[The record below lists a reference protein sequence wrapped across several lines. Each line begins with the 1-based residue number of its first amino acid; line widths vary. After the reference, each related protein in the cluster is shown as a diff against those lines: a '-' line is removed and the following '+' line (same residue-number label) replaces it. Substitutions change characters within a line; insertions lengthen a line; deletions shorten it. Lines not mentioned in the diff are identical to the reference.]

1 MFTLSSNSYAILEC
15 SCLQFW
21 AVFVACATTQK
32 DAVRQGFDQVDVIH
46 KFVDKYPMDFQLVT
60 TATGTVNLLEIVTL
74 LLNFLVTYFKSHTEH
89 SRAFPASLNKFLEC
103 ITWCA
108 MSEF

>member
-1 MFTLSSNSYAILEC
+1 MFALLSNAYSTLEC
-15 SCLQFW
+15 WWLQFW

-60 TATGTVNLLEIVTL
+60 TATGTVNLRGRFYLEL
-74 LLNFLVTYFKSHTEH
+74 
-89 SRAFPASLNKFLEC
+89 
-103 ITWCA
+103 
-108 MSEF
+108 